1 VPSPAEAA
9 RRAEPMRPETPAGG
23 LGQVPTLHGSFG
35 LAPNGPELTPALQ
48 DFLNQV
54 KLRPKD
60 FKKLLLTVSLHPKPE
75 ESAIWGRQSFVF
87 GKQTKY
93 FIDEILMSG
102 TRATSFVLAE
112 LGRISAASF
121 KQQIQDEKNLQ
132 FQMKITAD
140 ALGKVLLQPFLFD
153 PLLLPAPG
161 GVLQYQKL
169 SKLARDF
176 AQGMLPKDLAQ
187 RILSSDASEAHLAR
201 LGVFL
206 RDYALDLL
214 KKGDRHFKRQVEIAR
229 KWQRE
234 GKWPR

>member
-1 VPSPAEAA
+1 
-9 RRAEPMRPETPAGG
+9 M
-23 LGQVPTLHGSFG
+23 
-35 LAPNGPELTPALQ
+35 
-48 DFLNQV
+48 
-54 KLRPKD
+54 
-60 FKKLLLTVSLHPKPE
+60 
-75 ESAIWGRQSFVF
+75 
-87 GKQTKY
+87 
-93 FIDEILMSG
+93 
-102 TRATSFVLAE
+102 
-112 LGRISAASF
+112 SAASF

-161 GVLQYQKL
+161 GVLPYQKL

-187 RILSSDASEAHLAR
+187 QILSSDASEAHLAR

-206 RDYALDLL
+206 RDYSLDLL